1 MKKDENLFIKLG
13 LEKNQLSGEITLN
26 IQFDNN
32 APNFTKDKDITIWR
46 PTVEEWS
53 YANEA
58 FDMLLKGQSYKHGK
72 KSGFEQ
78 TENDDQGFIPQTNEH
93 EIVDKF
99 LEKNEKV

>member
-1 MKKDENLFIKLG
+1 MKKDESLFIKLG
-13 LEKNQLSGEITLN
+13 LEKDKSSGEITLN

-32 APNFTKDKDITIWR
+32 APNFTKDKDTTTWR

-58 FDMLLKGQSYKHGK
+58 FDILLKGQSYKHGDQPK
-72 KSGFEQ
+72 LEQ
-78 TENDDQGFIPQTNEH
+78 TENPDQEFVHHTNED

-99 LEKNEKV
+99 LEKNKKI